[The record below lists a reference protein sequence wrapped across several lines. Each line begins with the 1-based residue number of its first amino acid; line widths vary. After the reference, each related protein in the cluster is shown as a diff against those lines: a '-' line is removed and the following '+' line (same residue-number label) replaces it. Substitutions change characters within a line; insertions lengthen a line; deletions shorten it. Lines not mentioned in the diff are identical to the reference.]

1 MYECLTSGYG
11 PVVIKKYQ
19 RQEEKK
25 MENKEQIIGRINFCA
40 RTLKAFGAGQ
50 LIVDA
55 GYPTLRF
62 EVNDCGRIRIYRTL
76 EELESFAEA
85 LITNR
90 HRRAHSYRAASRGVR
105 RSRQMAAWVA

>member
-1 MYECLTSGYG
+1 MKEN
-11 PVVIKKYQ
+11 
-19 RQEEKK
+19 QE
-25 MENKEQIIGRINFCA
+25 QLIGRINFCA

-55 GYPTLRF
+55 SYPTLRF
-62 EVNDCGRIRIYRTL
+62 EVNDCGRIRIYRTI

-85 LITNR
+85 LISNR
-90 HRRAHSYRAASRGVR
+90 HRSAHTFRAASRGVR